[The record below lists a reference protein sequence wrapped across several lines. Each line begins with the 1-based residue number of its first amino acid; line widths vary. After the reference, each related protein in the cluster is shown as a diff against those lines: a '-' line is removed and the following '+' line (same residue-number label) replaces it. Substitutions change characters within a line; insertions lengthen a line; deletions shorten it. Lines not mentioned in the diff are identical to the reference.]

1 MSRDSGTN
9 MGRVAGCDLGKA
21 TACFATGTLRRDG
34 SVVDVSSEVVEHE
47 GRPAEAFA
55 AWYRDLGGQ
64 RLVALGC
71 TGLHGTG
78 LLPPALA
85 GLPEDACIEAA
96 VPADG
101 PLNVVRVGA
110 RGYSVWT
117 RDRDG
122 HVALHENERCSSGTG
137 ETMVKIAGRFGLSI
151 EQADQLASSAT
162 ATIPITARCSVFAKS
177 EMTHFGNQGRP
188 ADQLFAGYF
197 TSVARHAAALLV
209 RVRAPGP
216 VWLVGGCSRLHAFV
230 AAFEREAGA
239 PVIVPKNARDL
250 EARGAL
256 LLAAER
262 AHRGDAPPLPLT
274 PEELLR
280 PRERRFRAIRPAREQ
295 GGSVVRMQRPAPT
308 GGEARGP
315 LVLGLDLGST
325 GSKAV
330 LTSARTG
337 ELVLDLYDRTRG
349 NPVDAAQRLVASLLD
364 RSPLDI
370 RAVGLTGSG
379 REAAATVFRAALP
392 EHTGRIVVVNEIVA
406 HATAAI
412 RCDVDGGRSLS
423 VVEIGGQDAKFIQV
437 RDGQVVQSDMNK
449 ACSAGTGSFL
459 EEQAV
464 FYGVDRIE
472 DFSLLSARSRRPPD
486 LGQMCTVFVADAA
499 GEALGEGFSREDI
512 FAGFEFSVIHNYID
526 RVRGQRAFGDRVFF
540 QGKPATSPTL
550 ARTLAAVAGR
560 EVVVP
565 PDPGAM
571 GAWGVGLLARRGLA
585 PHAATIDLRPVL
597 DARIVQRS
605 ELRCQDPG
613 CATFC
618 VIDRA
623 TVQVGEARR
632 KILSGGACPKF
643 EVSSDHRPRLGRDA
657 PSAFDE
663 RAALLANL
671 DAPGDVVVGIPQA
684 GALQGVLPW
693 LATFVKELGFG
704 VRILRSDTDTLAC
717 GEMRCFAPEVCA
729 PAKLAHGL
737 VDGDVDLVLFPKILD
752 LCDRHGPAGTTC
764 PVEQGLPEMI
774 QRASDS
780 SGVGVRVVRPPL
792 AFGQGLV
799 DLRFM
804 AQVLRMAEELGAS
817 RAQVPVAAIRAAA
830 AAWEAERALVA
841 IGRRTLDHAQRHG
854 LPVVVVCGSLH
865 VVHERAIH
873 ASIPRILRDNGVLAL
888 PMDCFGLPRRTP
900 ALARLPWGD
909 ARRAMRVA
917 VAARERGGVFPL
929 LLSAFGCGPAAMTE
943 PIFTA
948 LLEGYPHTVLETDGH
963 GGKAGFVTRIQAF
976 LHAVSSF
983 GEGRSPAPV
992 DRLALLEPQPPRPI
1006 SAEKDSLL
1014 VTYAMSDGFSDVL
1027 AAFYRS
1033 VGFDAVTA
1041 GPNTDQTFAVG
1052 RRECS
1057 GKECLPYQLIWGAF
1071 RSHLERDEQEPGRTV
1086 LMQVTAAGE
1095 CKNCAF
1101 TLKDELALQQL
1112 GLEGRVGVRLARP
1125 EPEFSPAT
1133 LPRLFS
1139 AVVAW
1144 DILYGLAAWHRPQ
1157 APTRV
1162 DALYGRLRDD
1172 LVALV
1177 ERPEASGWRGVVRGG
1192 LWAADLLTLLDRASG
1207 EFATLPGATS
1217 TGPRVLLT
1225 GDIYLRVDEYG
1236 SGDLLRKL
1244 NARGVR
1250 VLVEPSHVFLEYL
1263 AQLGA
1268 TRLGGVVAPM
1278 IRGAQ
1283 ARLMLGAVR
1292 ARLYERV
1299 RRHHPWLQDVE
1310 VDESM
1315 EAASALT
1322 GPYPT
1327 GEAPLTVG
1335 SVLHSW
1341 NTHSCDGVVV
1351 VGPWGCGPTQ
1361 ISESLLRHRRD
1372 IPLLFIYSDGTPL
1385 DERRLDAFTFRL
1397 RRSRGAGVSR
1407 PAGAPP
1413 PQISP

>member
-1 MSRDSGTN
+1 MAADERTIRIG
-9 MGRVAGCDLGKA
+9 GCDLGKA
-21 TACFATGTLRRDG
+21 TASFATGLLHPDG
-34 SVVDVSSEVVEHE
+34 SLGDVRTELVEHQ

-55 AWYRDLGGQ
+55 AWYREIDGGG
-64 RLVALGC
+64 LAALGC

-96 VPADG
+96 VPPDG

-122 HVALHENERCSSGTG
+122 HVALNENERCSSGTG

-151 EQADQLASSAT
+151 EDADRLAASAT

-177 EMTHFGNQGRP
+177 EMTHFANQGRP

-197 TSVARHAAALLV
+197 ASVARHAAALLV
-209 RVRAPGP
+209 RVRVPGP
-216 VWLVGGCSRLHAFV
+216 IWLVGGCSRLDAFV

-239 PVIVPKNARDL
+239 QVVVPPLALDL

-256 LLAAER
+256 ALAAER
-262 AHRGDAPPLPLT
+262 AHRGEMPPLPV
-274 PEELLR
+274 EAEALLR
-280 PRERRFRAIRPAREQ
+280 PRERRFRAIPPARQ
-295 GGSVVRMQRPAPT
+295 QAGHVVRMERPSPSEDALT
-308 GGEARGP
+308 GP
-315 LVLGLDLGST
+315 VVLGLDLGST

-330 LTSARTG
+330 LTSTRTG

-349 NPVDAAQRLVASLLD
+349 NPVDATQRLVHALLERPSLD
-364 RSPLDI
+364 V
-370 RAVGLTGSG
+370 RAIGLTGSG
-379 REAAATVFRAALP
+379 REAAATVLRAALP
-392 EHTGRIVVVNEIVA
+392 EHAGRIVVVNEIVA

-412 RCDVDGGRSLS
+412 RCDPGGGRSLS

-437 RDGQVVQSDMNK
+437 RDGRIVQSDMNK

-472 DFSLLSARSRRPPD
+472 EFSTLAARSERPPD

-499 GEALGEGFSREDI
+499 GEAMGEGFSREDI

-571 GAWGVGLLARRGLA
+571 GAWGIGLLARLQLGLDA
-585 PHAATIDLRPVL
+585 PRIDLRPVL
-597 DARIVQRS
+597 NARIVERS
-605 ELRCQDPG
+605 EFRCKDPG

-618 VIDRA
+618 VVDRA
-623 TVQVGEARR
+623 TVQVGDTVR

-643 EVSSDHRPRLGRDA
+643 EVSSAERPRLDRDA

-663 RAALLANL
+663 RAAILMKL
-671 DAPGDVVVGIPQA
+671 DAPGEVVVGIPET
-684 GALQGVLPW
+684 GALQAVLPW

-704 VRILRSDTDTLAC
+704 VRILRSDSETLGC
-717 GEMRCFAPEVCA
+717 GEVNCYAPEVCA

-737 VDGDVDLVLFPKILD
+737 DDAGVDLVLFPKILD
-752 LCDRHGPAGTTC
+752 LGERDEPAGTTC
-764 PVEQGLPEMI
+764 PVEQGLPEMV
-774 QRASDS
+774 QRSREAR
-780 SGVGVRVVRPPL
+780 GGHVPVVRPPL
-792 AFGQGLV
+792 AFGQGLIDV
-799 DLRFM
+799 RFM
-804 AQVLRMAEELGAS
+804 AQVLRLTEELGVS
-817 RAQVPVAAIRAAA
+817 RSLAPAAAFRAAA
-830 AAWEAERALVA
+830 ASWEAEREMVA
-841 IGRRTLDHAQRHG
+841 IGRRTLDYAQRHG

-865 VVHERAIH
+865 VIHDRAIN
-873 ASIPRILRDNGVLAL
+873 ASIPRLLRDNGVLVL
-888 PMDCFGLPRRTP
+888 PMDCYPLPRSTP
-900 ALARLPWGD
+900 GLTRLPWAD

-917 VAARERGGVFPL
+917 VAARARGEVFPL

-943 PIFTA
+943 PVFSA
-948 LLEGYPHTVLETDGH
+948 LLESYPHTVLETDGH
-963 GGKAGFVTRIQAF
+963 GGRAGFVTRIQAF
-976 LHAVSSF
+976 LHAVRSF
-983 GEGRSPAPV
+983 DGDCSPVPPEL
-992 DRLALLEPQPPRPI
+992 LALLEPQPTRPI
-1006 SAEKDSLL
+1006 SSEKDSRLL
-1014 VTYAMSDGFSDVL
+1014 TYAMSDGFSEVL

-1033 VGFDAVTA
+1033 VGFDAVTS
-1041 GPNTDQTFAVG
+1041 GPNTDESFAVG
-1052 RRECS
+1052 RRDCS

-1071 RSHLERDEQEPGRTV
+1071 RSQLESDQGDADRTV

-1101 TLKDELALQQL
+1101 VLKDELALQQL
-1112 GLEGRVGVRLARP
+1112 GLDARVGVRLARP
-1125 EPEFSPAT
+1125 EPEFGPVT
-1133 LPRLFS
+1133 MTRLFS
-1139 AVVAW
+1139 SVVVW
-1144 DILYGLAAWHRPQ
+1144 DLLYGLAAWHRPQ
-1157 APTRV
+1157 DPGRV
-1162 DALYGRLRDD
+1162 DALYADLRDE

-1177 ERPEASGWRGVVRGG
+1177 GRPEAAGWRGVVKGG
-1192 LWAADLLTLLDRASG
+1192 LFAADLLSLLDRASEG
-1207 EFATLPGATS
+1207 FASLPGGAEDL
-1217 TGPRVLLT
+1217 PRVLLT
-1225 GDIYLRVDEYG
+1225 GDIYLRIDEFG

-1244 NARGVR
+1244 NGRGVR

-1263 AQLGA
+1263 ALLKA
-1268 TRLGGVVAPM
+1268 STLGGLLTPLV
-1278 IRGAQ
+1278 RGAQ
-1283 ARLMLGAVR
+1283 ARLMLGALR
-1292 ARLYERV
+1292 AQLYERV
-1299 RRHHPWLQDVE
+1299 RRRHPWLHDVDAE
-1310 VDESM
+1310 RSM
-1315 EAASALT
+1315 EAAATLA

-1341 NTHSCDGVVV
+1341 EADSCDGAVV

-1385 DERRLDAFTFRL
+1385 DERRLAAFTFRL
-1397 RRSRGAGVSR
+1397 GGGR
-1407 PAGAPP
+1407 
-1413 PQISP
+1413 

>member
-1 MSRDSGTN
+1 M
-9 MGRVAGCDLGKA
+9 L
-21 TACFATGTLRRDG
+21 
-34 SVVDVSSEVVEHE
+34 
-47 GRPAEAFA
+47 
-55 AWYRDLGGQ
+55 
-64 RLVALGC
+64 
-71 TGLHGTG
+71 
-78 LLPPALA
+78 
-85 GLPEDACIEAA
+85 
-96 VPADG
+96 
-101 PLNVVRVGA
+101 
-110 RGYSVWT
+110 
-117 RDRDG
+117 
-122 HVALHENERCSSGTG
+122 
-137 ETMVKIAGRFGLSI
+137 
-151 EQADQLASSAT
+151 
-162 ATIPITARCSVFAKS
+162 
-177 EMTHFGNQGRP
+177 
-188 ADQLFAGYF
+188 
-197 TSVARHAAALLV
+197 
-209 RVRAPGP
+209 
-216 VWLVGGCSRLHAFV
+216 
-230 AAFEREAGA
+230 
-239 PVIVPKNARDL
+239 
-250 EARGAL
+250 
-256 LLAAER
+256 
-262 AHRGDAPPLPLT
+262 
-274 PEELLR
+274 
-280 PRERRFRAIRPAREQ
+280 
-295 GGSVVRMQRPAPT
+295 
-308 GGEARGP
+308 
-315 LVLGLDLGST
+315 
-325 GSKAV
+325 
-330 LTSARTG
+330 
-337 ELVLDLYDRTRG
+337 
-349 NPVDAAQRLVASLLD
+349 
-364 RSPLDI
+364 
-370 RAVGLTGSG
+370 
-379 REAAATVFRAALP
+379 RAALP
-392 EHTGRIVVVNEIVA
+392 EHTDRIVVVNEIVA

-412 RCDVDGGRSLS
+412 RCDPEQGRSLS

-472 DFSLLSARSRRPPD
+472 EFASLAGRSERPPD

-499 GEALGEGFSREDI
+499 GEALGEGFTREDI

-550 ARTLAAVAGR
+550 ARTLAAVADR

-571 GAWGVGLLARRGLA
+571 GAWGIGLLARRELPADA
-585 PHAATIDLRPVL
+585 PTIDLRPVL

-605 ELRCQDPG
+605 EFRCQDPG

-618 VIDRA
+618 VVDRA
-623 TVQVGEARR
+623 TIQVGDVRR

-643 EVSSDHRPRLGRDA
+643 EVSSAGRPRLGKDA

-663 RAALLANL
+663 RAALMADL
-671 DAPGDVVVGIPQA
+671 DAPGDVVVGIPAA

-704 VRILRSDTDTLAC
+704 VRVLRSDSSTLAC

-752 LCDRHGPAGTTC
+752 LSDRDGPAGTTC
-764 PVEQGLPEMI
+764 PVEQGLPEMV
-774 QRASDS
+774 QRAGDS
-780 SGVGVRVVRPPL
+780 SGAGVRVVRPPL

-804 AQVLRMAEELGAS
+804 AQVLRMAEELGAPRS
-817 RAQVPVAAIRAAA
+817 QVPAAAIRAAA

-841 IGRRTLDHAQRHG
+841 IGRRTLDHGQRHG

-865 VVHERAIH
+865 VVHDRAIN

-888 PMDCFGLPRRTP
+888 PMDCFSLPRSTP

-909 ARRAMRVA
+909 ARRGLRVA
-917 VAARERGGVFPL
+917 VAARERGGIFPL

-976 LHAVSSF
+976 LHSVRSF
-983 GEGRSPAPV
+983 DGHRSPAPPE
-992 DRLALLEPQPPRPI
+992 RLALLEPQEQRPF
-1006 SAEKDSLL
+1006 SDEKNSRL

-1033 VGFDAVTA
+1033 VGFDAVSS

-1071 RSHLERDEQEPGRTV
+1071 RSHLEQQDEGTERTL

-1101 TLKDELALQQL
+1101 TLKDEFALQQL

-1133 LPRLFS
+1133 VTRLFS

-1157 APTRV
+1157 DPARV
-1162 DALYGRLRDD
+1162 DALYDRLRDD
-1172 LVALV
+1172 LVTLV

-1192 LWAADLLTLLDRASG
+1192 LWAADLLALIDRAS
-1207 EFATLPGATS
+1207 EDFSRLPGAAS
-1217 TGPRVLLT
+1217 GPRVLLT

-1244 NARGVR
+1244 NDRGVR

-1268 TRLGGVVAPM
+1268 ARMSGVLAPL
-1278 IRGAQ
+1278 IRSAQ

-1299 RRHHPWLQDVE
+1299 RRHHPWLQDVD

-1341 NTHSCDGVVV
+1341 NTDSCDGAVV

-1372 IPLLFIYSDGTPL
+1372 IPMLFVYSDGTPL

-1397 RRSRGAGVSR
+1397 GRARGAGD
-1407 PAGAPP
+1407 PT
-1413 PQISP
+1413 